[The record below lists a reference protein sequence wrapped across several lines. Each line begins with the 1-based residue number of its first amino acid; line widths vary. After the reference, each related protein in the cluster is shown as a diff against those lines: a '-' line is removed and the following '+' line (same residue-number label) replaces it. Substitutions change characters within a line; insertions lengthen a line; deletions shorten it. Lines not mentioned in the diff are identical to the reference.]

1 MHASTCNRSYHNF
14 KIRTNIRIRC
24 RPCSRLLW
32 CRPVECCAWAR
43 QLVRQPA
50 APSNGP
56 NGHTGSVFTSQVRA
70 GVHVAL
76 LWVRLFATRSP
87 AKQRGGGVAPPGSEQ
102 ADGRR
107 RVPLA
112 VAMNRRSWSTHRR
125 PRCSEPL
132 SARNIRR
139 APSRRVILRLLSA
152 RRCSGH
158 EPRERRDAPPKKNGG
173 DGGRRDD
180 GKQQQV

>member
-70 GVHVAL
+70 GAHVAL

-87 AKQRGGGVAPPGSEQ
+87 AKQRSGGVAPPGSEQ

-107 RVPLA
+107 RVALA

-125 PRCSEPL
+125 PRCSEPF

-139 APSRRVILRLLSA
+139 ACTSE
-152 RRCSGH
+152 CH
-158 EPRERRDAPPKKNGG
+158 
-173 DGGRRDD
+173 GRRTPLCQTEKGLRGRWSVEASYAGTLSD
-180 GKQQQV
+180 GSPMTTWKY